1 MKKVFIIFL
10 MILLLVGCD
19 KKQTDQKVIIHP
31 SPYINDDELTKI
43 LEEGNYVIVDVR
55 SPEEYKEGHIKS
67 AINIPVDTIN
77 ENVKLDKSKKI
88 LVYCRSGVR
97 SNKAYETLTALG
109 FDVYDMGAM
118 DSIKLDKE

>member
-97 SNKAYETLTALG
+97 RNKAYETLTALG